1 MNHKIFIS
9 VDMEGITG
17 VIHWD
22 ETDEKKQEHQ
32 YFKKLMTQET
42 NAAIEGALEAG
53 ASEIIVRD
61 AHNSARNLIPDML
74 NENSKLLREWSRGP
88 YLMMEGIDDSF
99 DAVICIGYHAKAS
112 SPNATLKHT
121 MSGHILDLQVNNR
134 SLPELGWNAL
144 IAGYHNVPVIF
155 VSGDQALIDQA
166 HDLFDDIETVAV
178 KQGIGQAALNLH
190 PKKSQQ
196 LIKQGVKKALS
207 RKSDFKPLTFSSPY
221 RVTIQFKN
229 EDRAYRA
236 AWYPGAERMNELTV
250 SFAGTDFMDCLRF
263 FMFAG

>member
-32 YFKKLMTQET
+32 YFKKLMTHET
-42 NAAIEGALEAG
+42 NAAIEGALESG

-61 AHNSARNLIPDML
+61 AHASARNLIPEML
-74 NENSKLLREWSRGP
+74 NENAKLLREWSRGP

-112 SPNATLKHT
+112 TPNATLKHT
-121 MSGHILDLQVNNR
+121 MSGQILDLKVNDR

-144 IAGYHNVPVIF
+144 IAGFHNVPVIF
-155 VSGDQALIDQA
+155 VSGDRALTEQA
-166 HDLFDDIETVAV
+166 HHIFDDIETVAV
-178 KQGIGQAALNLH
+178 KEGIGQAALNLH

-196 LIKQGVKKALS
+196 LIKEGVKKALS
-207 RKSDFKPLTFSSPY
+207 RKSDFKPLKYTAPY
-221 RVTIQFKN
+221 CVEIKFKN

-236 AWYPGAERMNELTV
+236 AWYPGADRLNDLAV
-250 SFAGTDFMDCLRF
+250 SFTCADFTDCLRF
-263 FMFAG
+263 FMFVG